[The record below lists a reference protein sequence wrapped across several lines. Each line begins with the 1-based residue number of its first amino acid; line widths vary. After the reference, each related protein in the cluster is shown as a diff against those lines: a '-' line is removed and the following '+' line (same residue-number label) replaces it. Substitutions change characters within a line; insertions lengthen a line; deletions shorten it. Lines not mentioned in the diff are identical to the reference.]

1 VHCDC
6 TLPPTLAG
14 PRLELT
20 HSFLMHN
27 EPLYNTCD
35 QNSLCSCK
43 IDLLFLDWRLAF
55 ILCAPFCLSTHSLPL
70 IKHAAPF
77 YRITV
82 ADSRR
87 KRDGK
92 YIELVGAYD
101 PLMKHGVKHMR
112 INTERV
118 TYWLSVGAQPSD
130 TVRGRERARERNGL
144 LLKQW

>member
-1 VHCDC
+1 
-6 TLPPTLAG
+6 
-14 PRLELT
+14 
-20 HSFLMHN
+20 MHPFAFQRIS
-27 EPLYNTCD
+27 PLSKT
-35 QNSLCSCK
+35 
-43 IDLLFLDWRLAF
+43 
-55 ILCAPFCLSTHSLPL
+55 
-70 IKHAAPF
+70 APF

-130 TVRGRERARERNGL
+130 TVRAREREKEMGCF
-144 LLKQW
+144 